1 MSWIKT
7 NFLWMMY
14 RAGWGTKANQERILA
29 IRITRTGF
37 EDLLSKCKL
46 ASILESDND
55 SFSSSYTN
63 RNDPVRLQWDPD
75 HLPNGSKVS
84 SGRRAIQ
91 LGLRNEM
98 LKKFCDEYIL
108 SIYDITDFVTEQRV
122 SSTDSDEL
130 LMPIENVYKIE
141 NPEIAKNIHLDQ
153 I

>member
-1 MSWIKT
+1 
-7 NFLWMMY
+7 
-14 RAGWGTKANQERILA
+14 
-29 IRITRTGF
+29 
-37 EDLLSKCKL
+37 
-46 ASILESDND
+46 
-55 SFSSSYTN
+55 
-63 RNDPVRLQWDPD
+63 
-75 HLPNGSKVS
+75 
-84 SGRRAIQ
+84 
-91 LGLRNEM
+91 M